1 MSKGQL
7 SQLITKILFYKKVD
21 FILLQNLI
29 LVYIFIHLTA
39 ANQKCQIIFFFSER
53 LLSWAWRI
61 NGLILK

>member
-7 SQLITKILFYKKVD
+7 SQLSTKILFYKKVA

-39 ANQKCQIIFFFSER
+39 ANQKCRINFFFSES
-53 LLSWAWRI
+53 LLSWA
-61 NGLILK
+61 

>member
-39 ANQKCQIIFFFSER
+39 ANQKCELFFSSLE
-53 LLSWAWRI
+53 
-61 NGLILK
+61 GC